1 MSESITSVSFR
12 IDSKLKQE
20 ADDLFQKLGLNMTTA
35 FNIFLRQSV
44 REGGLPFMVTTLTP
58 NSATIAAIKEARSL
72 VNDKETKKY
81 TPEELFDDL
90 DK

>member
-58 NSATIAAIKEARSL
+58 NSETIAAIKEARSL

-81 TPEELFDDL
+81 TPEELFGDL

>member
-58 NSATIAAIKEARSL
+58 NSETIAAIKEARSL